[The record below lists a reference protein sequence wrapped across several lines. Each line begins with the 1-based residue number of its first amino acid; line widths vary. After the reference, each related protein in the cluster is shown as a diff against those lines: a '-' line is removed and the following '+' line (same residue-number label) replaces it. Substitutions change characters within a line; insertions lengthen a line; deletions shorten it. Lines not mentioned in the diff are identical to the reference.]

1 MSNGEPVPAGR
12 LRRALPLA
20 ALAGR
25 TAGDAVVAAL
35 QQRVLGAEGK
45 PAAAQQRAANRYQV
59 LLGRSRGV
67 LMKAGQIISFMSINS
82 PGGAYQTAFQK
93 LQADAPPM
101 DWEDAVSV
109 LEAELGAHP
118 DGIFAEFSRKPLAA
132 ASIGQVHRA
141 RTKDGRDVAVKVQY
155 PGMEAAIAADLANVD
170 LLTTFLRV
178 RGVITGDKTQVD
190 TRALVA
196 EIGDRIGEE
205 IDYRIE
211 AANQAEF
218 ADAYRG
224 HPVIRI
230 PEIVPELSTRRVLT
244 MDFVDGLGW
253 QDAVERSQEL
263 RDRWGE
269 VIYRFLW
276 GSLRR
281 FRIAYTDPHPGNYL
295 FHEDGTVTFLDF
307 GCVKRFT
314 PEQVANLVA
323 MEQAGVEGD
332 ADRLWRASMDLN
344 SLTADPPTPAELLDW
359 MSAQWTPMTAEQPFT
374 YTPEYAA
381 AVNKRMFSPFGE
393 YGAVIRKMNMP
404 PETLFYTRMDAGITA
419 ILGALRS
426 TGHWAEI
433 IGELD
438 GAVAGGKP

>member
-1 MSNGEPVPAGR
+1 MSEREPVPAGR

-25 TAGDAVVAAL
+25 TAGETVVAAL

-45 PAAAQQRAANRYQV
+45 SAAARERAAGRYQV

-67 LMKAGQIISFMSINS
+67 LMKAGQIISFMSVDAQ
-82 PGGAYQTAFQK
+82 GGAYRNAFGK
-93 LQADAPPM
+93 LQSDAPPM
-101 DWEDAVSV
+101 DWADAVSV

-118 DGIFAEFSRKPLAA
+118 DEIFAEFSRKPLAA

-141 RTKDGRDVAVKVQY
+141 TTKDGRDVAVKVQY

-178 RGVITGDKTQVD
+178 RGVITGDKAGVD

-224 HPVIRI
+224 HPRIRV
-230 PEIVPELSTRRVLT
+230 PEVVPELSTRRVLT
-244 MDFVDGLGW
+244 MDFVDGMGW
-253 QDAVERSQEL
+253 RDAVECGQDL
-263 RDRWGE
+263 RDSWGE

-276 GSLRR
+276 GSLRS

-295 FHEDGTVTFLDF
+295 FHADGTVSFLDF

-314 PEQVANLVA
+314 PEQVANLVEL
-323 MEQAGVEGD
+323 EQAGVAGD
-332 ADRLWRASMDLN
+332 ADRLWQAALDLD

-374 YTPEYAA
+374 YTTEYAA
-381 AVNKRMFSPFGE
+381 AVTKRMFSPFGE

-404 PETLFYTRMDAGITA
+404 PETLFHTRMDAGITA

-433 IGELD
+433 IAELD
-438 GAVAGGKP
+438 GAVTGGKP